1 VIVTSQGIRPAII
14 VLGMHR
20 SGTSALAGTLDHL
33 GVDFGPTL
41 SAGASDNELGFWEHA
56 ELVQLDE
63 WVLQV
68 LGASWEDA
76 CVLPAEWWKSEPVHP
91 VRQAIAD
98 ILEHDFSRSELWG
111 LKDPRL
117 CRLLPLWN
125 AVLAESGC
133 KPLYVI
139 VFRHPRAVAA
149 SLMKRDGFPSD
160 KSHLL
165 WLRYNLDAEHWTRG
179 YRRVFMGY
187 DDLLD
192 NWRVAAA
199 QIQGALAVCSLVRT
213 PSVDKNIDGFL
224 RPDLRHHRVVNETV
238 DSGLAIDQELE
249 QAGEDLYRLMQVATT
264 ATSTNLNGVAHEFD
278 DVMMSQL
285 TELVDDRCKTI
296 VSSREQ
302 HEVATASQAQAL
314 AADLAREH
322 KNISLVIPTRN
333 RQDEIVDCIDTTR
346 HRLAGPDTAVMII
359 RDCRRRAE
367 DSAQLEQAARRA
379 GIDVIDYDPPFDCS
393 VMSRPPVSRIY
404 VIMHDFPCSYFAQL
418 ARYAKCRVMQTT
430 CGVSFVLSFK
440 E

>member
-1 VIVTSQGIRPAII
+1 MTFPEQQTPIVM
-14 VLGMHR
+14 LGMHR
-20 SGTSALAGTLDHL
+20 SGTSALAGALNYL
-33 GVDFGPTL
+33 GVDLGPTL
-41 SAGASDNELGFWEHA
+41 LASSSDNELGFWEHA

-63 WVLQV
+63 WILQV

-76 CVLPAEWWKSEPVHP
+76 CALPAVWWKSEPVQL

-98 ILEHDFSRSELWG
+98 ILEHDFSKSRLWG
-111 LKDPRL
+111 VKDPRL

-165 WLRYNLDAEHWTRG
+165 WLRYNLDAEYWTRG
-179 YRRVFMGY
+179 YRRVFVGY

-199 QIQGALAVCSLVRT
+199 QIQGALAVRSLVRT

-224 RPDLRHHRVVNETV
+224 RPGLRHDRVVNETV
-238 DSGLAIDQELE
+238 DSGLAIDRELE
-249 QAGEDLYRLMQVATT
+249 QAGEDLYRSMQVATT
-264 ATSTNLNGVAHEFD
+264 GTSMNSNSVAYELD
-278 DVMMSQL
+278 NVMRRRL

-296 VSSREQ
+296 VSGRAQ
-302 HEVATASQAQAL
+302 QEVAKASKTLSAY
-314 AADLAREH
+314 LAREN

-333 RQDEIVDCIDTTR
+333 RQDKIVDCIGATY

-367 DSAQLEQAARRA
+367 NAAHLEQMARRA
-379 GIDVIDYDPPFDCS
+379 GIDVIDYDPPFDVS

-430 CGVSFVLSFK
+430 CGVSFVLNFR